1 MLLTTQYLDEADRL
15 AHSIVVVDGGKV
27 IAKGTADELKS
38 RVGGER
44 VEVALCDGTETAAAA
59 AALAGMAADE
69 PESEDSVVRVTV
81 STRAGAVMEAARR
94 LDRAGIDV
102 DDIAVRRPTL
112 DDVFLTLTG
121 HTAEEAA
128 ESADPDR
135 QADEKVE
142 VAA

>member
-1 MLLTTQYLDEADRL
+1 M
-15 AHSIVVVDGGKV
+15 
-27 IAKGTADELKS
+27 
-38 RVGGER
+38 GGER
-44 VEVALCDGTETAAAA
+44 VEVALCDGTETAAAV

-121 HTAEEAA
+121 HTADEAA